1 MEFIKLNKGLK
12 TAVDMLS
19 SSEAGDLFKA
29 ILSGDS
35 SKLYG
40 SAKFAYEVLKAYI
53 EDDKPSVSEVMS
65 ERGKLGG
72 RPKKSCE
79 KAEKSCEKAEK
90 AEKAAFETEK
100 QLSEEEEST
109 PCPPSSPSLSPTPPI
124 IPPII
129 PQPPK
134 EEEGNLT
141 ATANACA
148 GDVFGMTME
157 EAEQNQA
164 VLDTIEN
171 AAKDAGLNTNAY
183 ALDNAIRLKDTF
195 GLDPLLNAIR
205 QASISS
211 SKASWAYVEGILKG
225 NGKKPSSKPAK
236 TVSAQQYEQR
246 PYTEDELDNG
256 DFAALLAEAR
266 AAR

>member
-35 SKLYG
+35 SRLYG
-40 SAKFAYEVLKAYI
+40 STKFAYEVLKAYI

-79 KAEKSCEKAEK
+79 KAEKSCEK

-134 EEEGNLT
+134 EEEGNEPTPTPRAREDMPFGLT
-141 ATANACA
+141 ET
-148 GDVFGMTME
+148 DIHQSL
-157 EAEQNQA
+157 EADQK
-164 VLDTIEN
+164 IED
-171 AAKDAGLNTNAY
+171 AARGAGLNVSEYSLLNAR
-183 ALDNAIRLKDTF
+183 RLADTY
-195 GLDPLLNAIR
+195 GLDPLLDAI
-205 QASISS
+205 QQTPI
-211 SKASWAYVEGILKG
+211 KAQKPSWSYVEGILK
-225 NGKKPSSKPAK
+225 NPGKKPAYTGKR
-236 TVSAQQYEQR
+236 VSAQNYEQR
-246 PYTEDELDNG
+246 PYTEEELDNG